1 MVRGMAQ
8 KVESLP
14 SMLESLK
21 PRTSSPPSKKKKN
34 PTKEQTNGQINVVQI
49 KYLYVERLQTKT
61 TCLQEIG

>member
-21 PRTSSPPSKKKKN
+21 PRTSSPPSKKKKK
-34 PTKEQTNGQINVVQI
+34 PYKGTNKWAN
-49 KYLYVERLQTKT
+49 
-61 TCLQEIG
+61 